1 METYFGR
8 RGYTIPKSHL
18 TPLQQERIRKDLT
31 VSPKAPGPGFGSPPS
46 FPVYRESAKKMYVP
60 RCYGEKSFGKAL
72 SEKRP
77 PGDDV
82 SMDFSG
88 SLRPEQEECA
98 TKFMAKA
105 KDGGGLLELYCGFG
119 KTVVAL
125 WLAAALGKRTIV
137 VVHKD
142 FLVNQWR
149 ERIGQF
155 LPAAKVGKI
164 QGPHLEIDGCDIV
177 IAMLQSIAM
186 KDYPA
191 EVWDSFGFAIID
203 ECHHMSAEVFSNAL
217 FKIVTPCMLG
227 LSATM
232 TRKDGLSKVFKMFIG
247 GVVAK
252 KKRDDGGRVIV
263 RVKPFSSPDEEFNRA
278 ELDFR
283 GQVKYAAMIS
293 KVHEFGPRVDFV
305 ASIIRDVVETEED
318 GRQLLVLAQN
328 RCLLTSLMAM
338 ATTAG
343 IDTGYY
349 VGGMKEKDLDDSA
362 KCRVILATYGMA
374 EEALDIKGLS
384 TLILATPRTSVEQA
398 VGRILRTK
406 QHTPSV
412 YDVVDQHEVFRR
424 QWKKRLKFYQKNNY
438 TVESGDSLPDAVSGK
453 QEIQQGVCYV

>member
-1 METYFGR
+1 MDTYFGR
-8 RGYTIPKSHL
+8 RGYTIPKSKL

-31 VSPKAPGPGFGSPPS
+31 VSPKAPGPCFGVPPS
-46 FPVYRESAKKMYVP
+46 FPIYRESLNKMYVP
-60 RCYGEKSFGKAL
+60 RYYGEKSFGKAMIN
-72 SEKRP
+72 KRP
-77 PGDDV
+77 SGCDV
-82 SMDFSG
+82 SMNFSG

-98 TKFMAKA
+98 NKFMAKA
-105 KDGGGLLELYCGFG
+105 KGGGGLLELYCGFG

-125 WLAAALGKRTIV
+125 SLAAALGKRTVV

-155 LPAAKVGKI
+155 LPGAKVGKI

-177 IAMLQSIAM
+177 IAMLQSIAI
-186 KDYPA
+186 KDYPP
-191 EVWDSFGFAIID
+191 EVWESFGFAIID

-263 RVKPFSSPDEEFNRA
+263 RVKSFTSPDEDFNRS
-278 ELDFR
+278 ELDYR
-283 GQVKYAAMIS
+283 GQVKYASMIS
-293 KVHEFGPRVDFV
+293 KVHEFEPRVEFIS
-305 ASIIRDVVETEED
+305 SIITEIVSTEEE

-328 RCLLTSLMAM
+328 RCLLTSLMSR
-338 ATTAG
+338 ATAAG
-343 IDTGYY
+343 IDIGYY
-349 VGGMKEKDLDDSA
+349 VGGMKEKDLNESA

-384 TLILATPRTSVEQA
+384 TLILASPRTSVEQA
-398 VGRILRTK
+398 VGRILRTEK
-406 QHTPSV
+406 HTPIV

-424 QWKKRLKFYQKNNY
+424 QWKKRLKFYQKNKY
-438 TVESGDSLPDAVSGK
+438 TIESKTILPTAVSGK
-453 QEIQQGVCYV
+453 TEIQLGVCYV

>member
-8 RGYTIPKSHL
+8 RGYTIPKSKL

-46 FPVYRESAKKMYVP
+46 FPIYRESAKKMYVP
-60 RCYGEKSFGKAL
+60 RCYGEKSFGKPL
-72 SEKRP
+72 SDRRP
-77 PGDDV
+77 RGEDV

-88 SLRPEQEECA
+88 SLRSEQEECA
-98 TKFMAKA
+98 TKFMTKA

-155 LPAAKVGKI
+155 LPGARVGKI

-191 EVWDSFGFAIID
+191 EVWDSFGFTIID

-252 KKRDDGGRVIV
+252 KKRDDCGRVIV
-263 RVKPFSSPDEEFNRA
+263 RVKSFSSPDEEFNRA

-283 GQVKYAAMIS
+283 GQVKYATMIS
-293 KVHEFGPRVDFV
+293 KVHEFGPRVEFV
-305 ASIIRDVVETEED
+305 ASTIRDIVDTEEE

-328 RCLLTSLMAM
+328 RCLLTSLMTS
-338 ATTAG
+338 ATAAG

-349 VGGMKEKDLDDSA
+349 VGGMKEKDLDKSA

-384 TLILATPRTSVEQA
+384 TLILASPRTSVEQA

-406 QHTPSV
+406 EHTPIV

-438 TVESGDSLPDAVSGK
+438 TVESDATMPTAVSGK